1 MDNEQKLDPEPW
13 GYHLLGLISPLL
25 VISGNLMGV
34 YEPIYAAM
42 GVIFIWV
49 IGPILDVLLG
59 ETKVP
64 RPPRD
69 SGTPFEILL
78 WVHGLLQ
85 LVVMGTFFWFAFNT
99 GLNIW
104 LVVAALS
111 TGLSAAASAIV
122 TAHELGHTRPGS
134 PSWWLSRVLLF
145 SVNYLHFTTE
155 HNYNHHRWVATD
167 KDPASATQDESL
179 WHFWIRTIPGQFKSS
194 VEVHNSK
201 GKTGFNNPSY
211 RGLFLQVVTILGL
224 AFVPGYLGY
233 FDGIPLTVGW
243 LISSA
248 ISILTLEYVNYI
260 RHWGLRRG
268 KGRFK
273 AEHAWNTEARWS
285 RWSLLELTRHSDHHL
300 DGGVPFWKLRPLVNT
315 PTLKWGYYASWW
327 PCVITPIW
335 RKVMTE
341 RLPSQ
346 ESN

>member
-1 MDNEQKLDPEPW
+1 M
-13 GYHLLGLISPLL
+13 
-25 VISGNLMGV
+25 
-34 YEPIYAAM
+34 A
-42 GVIFIWV
+42 
-49 IGPILDVLLG
+49 
-59 ETKVP
+59 
-64 RPPRD
+64 
-69 SGTPFEILL
+69 
-78 WVHGLLQ
+78 
-85 LVVMGTFFWFAFNT
+85 TFFWFAFNT
-99 GLNIW
+99 GLNFW
-104 LVVAALS
+104 LVVGALS

-122 TAHELGHTRPGS
+122 TAHELGHTRPRS

-167 KDPASATQDESL
+167 KDPASATENESL
-179 WHFWIRTIPGQFKSS
+179 WHFWIRTIPGQFMSS
-194 VEVHNSK
+194 VEIHNSK

-211 RGLFLQVVTILGL
+211 RGLFLQIVTLLSL
-224 AFVPGYLGY
+224 AFIPGYLGY
-233 FDGIPLTVGW
+233 FDGIPLAVGW
-243 LISSA
+243 IISSV

-300 DGGVPFWKLRPLVNT
+300 DGGVPFWKLRPLGNT

-335 RKVMTE
+335 RKVMTP
-341 RLPSQ
+341 RLT
-346 ESN
+346 NFD

>member
-49 IGPILDVLLG
+49 VGPILDVLLG